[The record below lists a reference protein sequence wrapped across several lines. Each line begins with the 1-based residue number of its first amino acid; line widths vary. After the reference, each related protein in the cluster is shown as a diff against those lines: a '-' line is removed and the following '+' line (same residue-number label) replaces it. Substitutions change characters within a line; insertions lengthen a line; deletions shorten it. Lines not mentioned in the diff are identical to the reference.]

1 MAIWNKNKND
11 ATDGDDVVEIA
22 LDPEHGSK
30 VDEIF
35 KETASE
41 APYVYRPG
49 TEEERLLVRK
59 IDIRL
64 FPMLWV
70 MFCMNYLD
78 RTNIGNAKV
87 GGMAHDL
94 KLTSSQ
100 YSLILSIFFVGY
112 LLWEVPSNMMLSRS
126 TPRIFVPTLMVVWGA
141 MCIAVA
147 GIHNLGGMV
156 AFRFVLGLVEAGF
169 FPGIMLV
176 ISCWYKPEEMSKR
189 VAGLYSA
196 TMMSGAFGGLLA
208 GGLIE
213 GMEGIRGIR
222 GWKWMFIIEG
232 IMTVVIAFAGYIVL
246 PNYPLTTP
254 WLTEDEKKLAI
265 ARLVAA
271 SDRAVDHDAEE
282 HVSHWQGFKA
292 AVSDPITWVMLV
304 LYNMLSSVGTIS
316 YFFPSLLQTMGYE
329 GRKLQFMTVPIYVV
343 AMVVG
348 CSAGVFADRTGMK
361 AYTIVGGATLSVIS
375 FIICATVHIPQV
387 RYAFICFGAAGIW
400 TNIPIFLSWMVTMFD
415 GREKR
420 AVSIALVNGFGNLA
434 SVYGSFFWPSS
445 DAPDYTIGFA
455 ITTALCGGAGLLV
468 LATKWK
474 YGDKGVEYT
483 S

>member
-1 MAIWNKNKND
+1 MAIWNKDKNN
-11 ATDGDDVVEIA
+11 ARDGDVEVEIVRDA
-22 LDPEHGSK
+22 EQGQKKD
-30 VDEIF
+30 DMF
-35 KETASE
+35 KDTVSE
-41 APYVYRPG
+41 APYVYTPG
-49 TEEERLLVRK
+49 TDEERRLVRK
-59 IDIRL
+59 IDMRL

-100 YSLILSIFFVGY
+100 YSLVLSVFFIGY

-141 MCIAVA
+141 MCIAVV
-147 GIHNLGGMV
+147 GINNLGGMI

-196 TMMSGAFGGLLA
+196 TMMAGAFGGLLA

-232 IMTVVIAFAGYIVL
+232 IMTVAIALIGYIVL

-254 WLTEDEKKLAI
+254 WLSEEEKTLAI
-265 ARLVAA
+265 ARLIAA
-271 SDRAVDHDAEE
+271 SGLEVGDEE
-282 HVSHWQGFKA
+282 RLSHWDGFKA
-292 AVSDPITWVMLV
+292 SVSDPITWVMLV

-316 YFFPSLLQTMGYE
+316 YFFPSLLETMGYQ
-329 GRKLQFMTVPIYVV
+329 GHQLQFMTVPIYVV

-375 FIICATVHIPQV
+375 FIICASVNVPQV

-445 DAPDYTIGFA
+445 DAPNYTTGFA
-455 ITTALCGGAGLLV
+455 ITTALCGSAGLLA

-483 S
+483 G